1 MKLHYGLSLLLI
13 VIIVVVCVS
22 SCASS
27 TATPPSSVFFNAQKL
42 RGGQRPPQ
50 QIRGRSKQPVL
61 SGKAPAPSKKDIGP
75 KCTAGDA
82 YCVYAGVPQGACMA
96 SWCLPPPRN
105 GDPCKYTD
113 EKNKYSE
120 NCVKATPPV
129 VQEGGGEATSCVDT
143 SAERCD
149 PSQQCVHYTCKTP
162 EDAKRLKVK
171 LDKNEMNFTC
181 GKTDTDVFN
190 CKTVGN
196 TTFCGCGWM
205 RPEDNGGKCPDG
217 MVVKKWSGSARCSPR
232 LEHSTLLNSKRGP
245 CTYEK
250 AVQYSFCAMPPPPA
264 ES

>member
-1 MKLHYGLSLLLI
+1 MKLRYWLSIL
-13 VIIVVVCVS
+13 VIIIIIV
-22 SCASS
+22 CASTLCATS
-27 TATPPSSVFFNAQKL
+27 TATPPPVIIKAQNNGL
-42 RGGQRPPQ
+42 
-50 QIRGRSKQPVL
+50 KQPVVPV
-61 SGKAPAPSKKDIGP
+61 KAPAPAPVKDIGQ
-75 KCTAGDA
+75 KCKAGDE
-82 YCVYAGVPQGACMA
+82 YCVYAGVSQATCMA
-96 SWCLPPPRN
+96 TSCVPPPKN

-113 EKNKYSE
+113 K
-120 NCVKATPPV
+120 NCVKAKAPMVAT
-129 VQEGGGEATSCVDT
+129 VQGGGGCVDT
-143 SAERCD
+143 SAEKCD
-149 PSQQCVHYTCKTP
+149 PSQQCVHYTCKTA
-162 EDAKRLKVK
+162 EDAKRMKVT

-245 CTYEK
+245 CTYEA

>member
-1 MKLHYGLSLLLI
+1 MKFRYWLSILLI
-13 VIIVVVCVS
+13 FVVVIIVVT

-27 TATPPSSVFFNAQKL
+27 TATPPIFLNAQK
-42 RGGQRPPQ
+42 GFRP
-50 QIRGRSKQPVL
+50 QPL
-61 SGKAPAPSKKDIGP
+61 KRPLLGKAPAPGKNFGP
-75 KCTAGDA
+75 KCEAWDA
-82 YCVYAGVPQGACMA
+82 YCVYAGVPQIMCKALNCVR
-96 SWCLPPPRN
+96 PPRN
-105 GDPCKYTD
+105 GDPCNYTD
-113 EKNKYSE
+113 KKNKYSE

-245 CTYEK
+245 CTYEA
-250 AVQYSFCAMPPPPA
+250 AVQYSFCAMPPPPT